1 MGPPSHTHTRESS
14 KERLRT
20 AALQEHNPVL
30 AAGGTLFKVVPG
42 RGTRD
47 GTRDGTRTSG
57 HEDAH
62 YSHRHNV
69 PCRATI
75 LLVVKIARKEV
86 GRGRRKRKREATP
99 TRPPAKITRTRHLA
113 LPPSSVFFSVPS
125 AYAQDATAS
134 VATTATR
141 KRDMVEAGQGG
152 DHVNRTA
159 PHNHQSGMTR
169 VCKIDD
175 QMKIRTR

>member
-47 GTRDGTRTSG
+47 GTRDGARTSG

-75 LLVVKIARKEV
+75 LFIVIWHARRWV
-86 GRGRRKRKREATP
+86 GGEGSESVRQHQHDH
-99 TRPPAKITRTRHLA
+99 PPRSH
-113 LPPSSVFFSVPS
+113 
-125 AYAQDATAS
+125 
-134 VATTATR
+134 
-141 KRDMVEAGQGG
+141 
-152 DHVNRTA
+152 A
-159 PHNHQSGMTR
+159 PGT
-169 VCKIDD
+169 
-175 QMKIRTR
+175 